1 MNTKRGLLLLLTVLL
16 IIFSI
21 VNFIIVTTTTITGK
35 ATGTAE
41 GTASICI
48 SRLPTITAIAD
59 QTATVNTAYTLQ
71 VEVKFH
77 GSNTSIRYLDNTS
90 LFTINQSGYI
100 SFTPNSSQTGTHLI
114 LITAED
120 ASDCVAMNAT
130 ATFQLTISAVGV
142 PPAEEAAPS
151 AGGGGGGGAGGYGR
165 AIAVPLHSFQLS
177 EEAVKATVKQSQSV
191 EKVITITNDG
201 KVPLTFKL
209 TNPLT
214 IISLFPKEFT
224 LLPGEQKK
232 ISLLIN
238 PQRDAIP
245 NIYTGVI
252 TVAGGPLRK
261 NIILIIEVESDRV
274 LFDGSIELRSTV
286 LHPGEDLD
294 GTYSITGLLP
304 ATVSVTYT
312 VSDLDGNLYYSS
324 EEKLTI
330 EHQVSLAK
338 SIPLPADIHP
348 GEFIVAM
355 RIVYGNSFATA
366 TERFTVEP
374 RPTALTG
381 LAAPLVE
388 RPWLVLIIP
397 SIILLLLV
405 IIIISYVI
413 YRQTETR
420 RMAESKA
427 QAAPTPSTPTTII
440 EHNTIIRPAT
450 IIRPIMRPPLK
461 IPPVK
466 PSPVKAP
473 PAKTSNNGEILLL
486 QRKLAVL
493 REGYE
498 NKLIKAETYFKA
510 KAALEDLLAQK
521 RK

>member
-1 MNTKRGLLLLLTVLL
+1 MNTKRGLLLLLIVLL
-16 IIFSI
+16 IVFSV

-35 ATGTAE
+35 ATDTAA

-48 SRLPTITAIAD
+48 SRLPAITAIAD
-59 QTATVNTAYTLQ
+59 QTATVDTAYTLQ
-71 VEVKFH
+71 VEVKFQ
-77 GSNTSIRYLDNTS
+77 GSNTSLRYLDNTS
-90 LFTINQSGYI
+90 LFGINQSGYI
-100 SFTPNSSQTGTHLI
+100 SFTPSSSQAGTHSI

-120 ASDCVAMNAT
+120 TSDCVAMNAT
-130 ATFQLTISAVGV
+130 ATFQLTISAAGIPA

-214 IISLFPKEFT
+214 NIISLFPKEFT
-224 LLPGEQKK
+224 LLPEEQKK
-232 ISLLIN
+232 VSLLIN
-238 PQRDAIP
+238 PQRDAVP
-245 NIYTGVI
+245 NIYTGII

-330 EHQVSLAK
+330 EHQVSFAK
-338 SIPLPADIHP
+338 SIPLPRDIPP
-348 GEFIVAM
+348 GEYLVAM
-355 RIVYGNSFATA
+355 RIIYGNSFATA
-366 TERFTVEP
+366 TERFTVER
-374 RPTALTG
+374 RPTALVG

-388 RPWLVLIIP
+388 RPWIILIIP
-397 SIILLLLV
+397 SIILLVLV

-413 YRQTETR
+413 YRRVETEPR
-420 RMAESKA
+420 AAAKA
-427 QAAPTPSTPTTII
+427 AVASTPATSTTII
-440 EHNTIIRPAT
+440 ERNTTIRPT
-450 IIRPIMRPPLK
+450 IRPPI
-461 IPPVK
+461 VG
-466 PSPVKAP
+466 PSPKISQAP

-493 REGYE
+493 REGYQK
-498 NKLIKAETYFKA
+498 KLIRPETYYKA